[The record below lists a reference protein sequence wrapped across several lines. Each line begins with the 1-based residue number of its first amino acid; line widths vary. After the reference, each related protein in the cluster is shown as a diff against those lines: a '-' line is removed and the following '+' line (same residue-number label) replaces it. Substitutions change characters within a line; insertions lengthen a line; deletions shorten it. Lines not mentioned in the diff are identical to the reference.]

1 MGSQPIKIEHH
12 CINQVVAY
20 LEVSKQTPIDLCK
33 KIQARTGEK
42 LTPPTVYS
50 WIKRS
55 SSMKVSNLE
64 LIIDQMRLDGYEFTI

>member
-1 MGSQPIKIEHH
+1 MASKQIKIEDH
-12 CINQVVAY
+12 CRNQVVAY

-33 KIQARTGEK
+33 RIQSRTGEK
-42 LTPPTVYS
+42 LTPPTVYN
-50 WIKRS
+50 WIKRE